1 MGRRGIL
8 DVLRVDPGD
17 FRWLSQLFWDWIDGR
32 STLWVVRVS
41 LLFNLVT
48 LCSLEDIVI
57 LLLVFFLSSL
67 DL

>member
-1 MGRRGIL
+1 MSRRGIL
-8 DVLRVDPGD
+8 DELRVDPGD

-48 LCSLEDIVI
+48 LCGLEDIVI
-57 LLLVFFLSSL
+57 LLLIFFLGSL